1 MIDMIEPVLRWLVA
15 PLVAVVWF
23 LFNRTNKNTTDVA
36 VLNAKLEAQ
45 SRNFDEMRDTI
56 KAIFKKLDS
65 IEQSLR
71 K

>member
-15 PLVAVVWF
+15 PLVAFVWY
-23 LFNRTNKNTTDVA
+23 LFNRTNKNATDVA

-65 IEQSLR
+65 IEHSLR